1 MDSTLSTVLII
12 SLVVVASA
20 AGLVWRAT
28 RSRVTTPTGS
38 GAAPRVPARYLAA
51 GKALTMLQVSAPLC
65 SYCGAMRAI
74 LAAAAERDSQA
85 GHVEYDVSEIPEV
98 VESYGIRQT
107 PTTLLVTASGDVL
120 FTLQGPTP
128 PGVVSDHIQR
138 AFEEIQRRSDDYLI

>member
-65 SYCGAMRAI
+65 SYCGAMRAL
-74 LAAAAERDSQA
+74 LAAAAERNSQA
-85 GHVEYDVSEIPEV
+85 GHVEYDVAEIPDV
-98 VESYGIRQT
+98 IESFTIRQT
-107 PTTLLVTASGDVL
+107 PTTLLVSASGDVL
-120 FTLQGPTP
+120 VTLHGPTP
-128 PGVVSDHIQR
+128 AGVVKEHIQR
-138 AFEEIQRRSDDYLI
+138 AFDDIQRRSDEYRI